1 MSGRIKRII
10 ETAVVLLVTA
20 LVFAKGYAEQRFQ
33 EKMETLLEQYETED
47 AQTDNLQLTNLRVNY
62 ITDPVGIDT
71 QEIAFSW
78 ELAYQE
84 PPVRQELSA
93 DQSGQPEY
101 VAGDNQTE
109 TVAEDNRAEQAAEDE
124 QLAYRII
131 VTDEAGES
139 VWNSGIVKGGQTTQV
154 SYAGDMLQD
163 LTAYTYTVTSFTEK
177 GCLQESGSFET
188 ACLNTAP
195 FAGAEFITMQ
205 DTEAVYEDGQPVFCK
220 RFSVKGKPVKAIL
233 LSSALGIY
241 DVYING
247 SRVGDCEWKPGWTD
261 YSKTL
266 LYQMYDVSE
275 LLREGSENGIAVMLG
290 TGWWCGR
297 NGFGTYEYHRPAFI
311 GKLLLAYADGS
322 SEILTTNDTWEY
334 VKDTRVQAADFFN
347 GETIDYSKPDTAELS
362 LHKMGEVKPA
372 EISHDFTGSFYSSC
386 GMNVTRKAALTQT
399 MQRGWIYETIKDNGT
414 DYGEAERI
422 REWEQ
427 EPAEGITLQSGQT
440 LVVDLGQN
448 LAGVPSVTF
457 CSDTEGKL
465 TLTFGEMCNETGRA
479 ERGEDGAAGT
489 VYRANYRSAQT
500 QVQIAMQ
507 EKQEETYTSTFF
519 YTGFRYLSI
528 TTTADVTLSNI
539 QGISV
544 GLDSPETGSFT
555 CDNEA
560 LQRLYENTRWSQRNN
575 FAWIASDCPQRDER
589 IGWTGDLAVYSRTS
603 LYQQDLY
610 AFYAKWSRDL
620 LDAQQEDG
628 AYTDTVP
635 YTVTTGSG
643 NAGWA
648 DAGVFVPFYVYE
660 KYGDQKLLAATYP
673 SMQSYMDYLEKRSDF
688 AGGQIGAEATF
699 GDWLGLE
706 TSDAAFLSALWYGA
720 DAYYME
726 KTATALQKQA
736 DIGKYRKL
744 HKKIQNYLYR
754 TYEIT
759 EHLEQ
764 TAENGFSQTELCML
778 LQYDLLTEKDREK
791 VARMLYS
798 SVEANDYRLVTG
810 FVGTGLILQSL
821 TDAGE
826 AQSAYRLLLS
836 EKNPSWLY
844 SVKQGATTIWERPD
858 SYTEENGFSRDEM
871 NSFDHYN
878 NGCAV
883 QWIYESILGIK
894 VDVTGEQPITI
905 APVLPDDMAALT
917 QAEGSYH
924 SIYGE
929 IRVSWR
935 MNDRNIRKEG
945 NKSADIRKKD
955 TAGKGE
961 TVTETEA
968 EFTIEIPAGQTA
980 LVTLPIAGFETETL
994 QGGIWKFAGVLEQ

>member
-10 ETAVVLLVTA
+10 ETAAVLLVTA
-20 LVFAKGYAEQRFQ
+20 LVFGRGCTEERFQ
-33 EKMETLLEQYETED
+33 KQMETLWEQYETEEVR
-47 AQTDNLQLTNLRVNY
+47 TDNLQLTNLRVNY

-71 QEIAFSW
+71 QEITFSW

-84 PPVRQELSA
+84 PPVSQELSEDREIEPA
-93 DQSGQPEY
+93 
-101 VAGDNQTE
+101 AGDNQTE
-109 TVAEDNRAEQAAEDE
+109 QAAEDN
-124 QLAYRII
+124 QLAYRIV
-131 VTDEAGES
+131 VTDEAGKAA
-139 VWNSGIVKGGQTTQV
+139 WDSGIVKGGQTTQV

-163 LTAYTYTVTSFTEK
+163 LTAYTYIVTSFTEK
-177 GCLQESGSFET
+177 GCVQKSGSFET
-188 ACLNTAP
+188 ACINSEP
-195 FAGAEFITMQ
+195 FAGAEFITMEE
-205 DTEAVYEDGQPVFCK
+205 TEAVYEDGQPVFCK
-220 RFSVKGKPVKAIL
+220 RFSLREKPVKAIL

-241 DVYING
+241 DAYING
-247 SRVGDCEWKPGWTD
+247 SRVGDYEWKPGWTD

-275 LLREGSENGIAVMLG
+275 LLLEGQENGIAVMLG

-297 NGFGTYEYHRPAFI
+297 NGFGTYDYHRPAFI
-311 GKLLLAYADGS
+311 GKLLLTYADGS
-322 SEILTTNDTWEY
+322 SEILATDGTWEY

-347 GETIDYSKPDTAELS
+347 GETVDYSKPDTTELS
-362 LHKMGEVKPA
+362 LHRMGEAKQA

-386 GMNVTRKAALTQT
+386 GVEVARKDALTQT

-422 REWEQ
+422 REWKQ
-427 EPAEGITLQSGQT
+427 EPAEGIRLKSGQT

-448 LAGVPSVTF
+448 LAGVPSLTF
-457 CSDTEGKL
+457 CSDTKGEL
-465 TLTFGEMCNETGRA
+465 TLTFGEMCNETGEA

-500 QVQIAMQ
+500 QVKIAMQ

-528 TTTADVTLSNI
+528 TTTADVTLSHI

-555 CDNEA
+555 CDNEK
-560 LQRLYENTRWSQRNN
+560 LQRLYENTKWSQRNN
-575 FAWIASDCPQRDER
+575 FVWIASDCPQRDER
-589 IGWTGDLAVYSRTS
+589 IGWMGDLAVYSRTS

-620 LDAQQEDG
+620 LDAQKEDG
-628 AYTDTVP
+628 AYPDTVP
-635 YTVTTGSG
+635 YTITTGSG

-648 DAGVFVPFYVYE
+648 DAGIFVPYYVYE
-660 KYGDQKLLAATYP
+660 KYGDQKLLAATYS
-673 SMQSYMDYLEKRSDF
+673 SMQAYMDYLEKRSDF
-688 AGGQIGAEATF
+688 TGGQIGAEATF

-706 TSDAAFLSALWYGA
+706 ASDAVFLSALWYGA
-720 DAYYME
+720 DAYCME
-726 KTATALQKQA
+726 KTAAVLQKRTDSQ
-736 DIGKYRKL
+736 KYQKL
-744 HKKIQNYLYR
+744 HKKIQTYLYQ

-759 EHLEQ
+759 KRLEQ
-764 TAENGFSQTELCML
+764 TAENSFSQTELCML

-791 VARMLYS
+791 AQQMLLA
-798 SVEANDYRLVTG
+798 SVEKSEYRLVTG

-821 TDAGE
+821 TDAGA

-836 EKNPSWLY
+836 EENPSWLY

-858 SYTEENGFSRDEM
+858 SYTEENGFSKDEM

-878 NGCAV
+878 NGCAA
-883 QWIYESILGIK
+883 QWIYESILGIR
-894 VDVTGEQPITI
+894 VDLTEKQPITI
-905 APVLPDDMAALT
+905 APVLPDDTTALT

-929 IRVSWR
+929 IKVGWKIET
-935 MNDRNIRKEG
+935 NDEAQQR
-945 NKSADIRKKD
+945 
-955 TAGKGE
+955 TA
-961 TVTETEA
+961 A
-968 EFTIEIPAGQTA
+968 FTIEIPANQSAT
-980 LVTLPIAGFETETL
+980 VKLPIAGYENMVL
-994 QGGIWKFAGVLEQ
+994 PAGVWNFTGILQ

>member
-1 MSGRIKRII
+1 MSGKIKRII
-10 ETAVVLLVTA
+10 ETAAVLLVTT
-20 LVFAKGYAEQRFQ
+20 LVFGRGCAEERFQ
-33 EKMETLLEQYETED
+33 KQMETLWKQYETEQ
-47 AQTDNLQLTNLRVNY
+47 AQADNLQLTNLRVNY

-71 QEIAFSW
+71 QKITFSW

-84 PPVRQELSA
+84 TPVRQVSTEERN
-93 DQSGQPEY
+93 GQTEQA
-101 VAGDNQTE
+101 AGDNQTE
-109 TVAEDNRAEQAAEDE
+109 QVAESN
-124 QLAYRII
+124 QLAYRIV
-131 VTDEAGES
+131 VTDEVGET
-139 VWNSGIVKGGQTTQV
+139 VWNSGIVKGGQTTQI

-177 GCLQESGSFET
+177 GCVQESGSFET
-188 ACLNTAP
+188 ACVSSEP
-195 FAGAEFITMQ
+195 FAGADFITMEE
-205 DTEAVYEDGQPVFCK
+205 TEAVYEDGQPVFCK
-220 RFSVKGKPVKAIL
+220 RFSLQEKPVKAIL

-275 LLREGSENGIAVMLG
+275 LLLEGQENGIAVMLG

-297 NGFGTYEYHRPAFI
+297 NGFGTYDYHRPAFI
-311 GKLLLAYADGS
+311 GKLLLTYADGS
-322 SEILTTNDTWEY
+322 SEILTTDETWEY
-334 VKDTRVQAADFFN
+334 VKDTRVQSADFFN
-347 GETIDYSKPDTAELS
+347 GEEVDYSKPDTAELS
-362 LHKMGEVKPA
+362 LHRMGEAKLA
-372 EISHDFTGSFYSSC
+372 EISHDFTGRFYSSS
-386 GMNVTRKAALTQT
+386 GVEVARKDALTQT
-399 MQRGWIYETIKDNGT
+399 MQRGWLYETIKENGT
-414 DYGEAERI
+414 TYGEAERVQ
-422 REWEQ
+422 EWEQ
-427 EPAEGITLQSGQT
+427 EPAEGIRLKSGQT

-448 LAGVPSVTF
+448 LAGVPSLTF
-457 CSDTEGKL
+457 CSDTKGEL
-465 TLTFGEMCNETGRA
+465 TLTFGEMCNETGDA
-479 ERGEDGAAGT
+479 GRGEDGAAGT

-507 EKQEETYTSTFF
+507 EKQEETYTSAFF

-528 TTTADVTLSNI
+528 TTTADVTLSHI

-555 CDNEA
+555 CDNEN
-560 LQRLYENTRWSQRNN
+560 LQRLYENAKWSQRNN

-620 LDAQQEDG
+620 LDAQKEDG
-628 AYTDTVP
+628 AYPDTVP
-635 YTVTTGSG
+635 YTITTGSG

-648 DAGVFVPFYVYE
+648 DAGIFVPYYVYE
-660 KYGDQKLLAATYP
+660 KYGDQKLLAATYS
-673 SMQSYMDYLEKRSDF
+673 SMQAYMDCLEKRSDF
-688 AGGQIGAEATF
+688 TGGQIGAEATF

-706 TSDAAFLSALWYGA
+706 ASDAVFLSALWYGA
-720 DAYYME
+720 DAYCME
-726 KTATALQKQA
+726 KTAAILQKRTDSQ
-736 DIGKYRKL
+736 KYQKL
-744 HKKIQNYLYR
+744 HKKIQTYLYQ

-759 EHLEQ
+759 ERLEQ
-764 TAENGFSQTELCML
+764 TAENSFSQTELCML

-791 VARMLYS
+791 AQQMLLA
-798 SVEANDYRLVTG
+798 SVEKSEYRLVTG

-821 TDAGE
+821 TDAGA

-836 EKNPSWLY
+836 EENPSWLY

-858 SYTEENGFSRDEM
+858 SYTEENGFSKDEM

-878 NGCAV
+878 NGCAA

-894 VDVTGEQPITI
+894 VDLTKKQPITI
-905 APVLPDDMAALT
+905 APVLPDASVALT

-929 IRVSWR
+929 IKVSWK
-935 MNDRNIRKEG
+935 ISAQEEG
-945 NKSADIRKKD
+945 KQR
-955 TAGKGE
+955 TA
-961 TVTETEA
+961 A
-968 EFTIEIPAGQTA
+968 FTIEIPANQSA
-980 LVTLPIAGFETETL
+980 AVKLPIEGYENMVL
-994 QGGIWKFAGVLEQ
+994 PAGVWNFTGILQ

>member
-10 ETAVVLLVTA
+10 ETAAVLLVTA
-20 LVFAKGYAEQRFQ
+20 LVFGRGYAEQRFL
-33 EKMETLLEQYETED
+33 EKMETLWQQYETED

-71 QEIAFSW
+71 QEITFSW

-84 PPVRQELSA
+84 APVRREL
-93 DQSGQPEY
+93 QVERNGQKER
-101 VAGDNQTE
+101 
-109 TVAEDNRAEQAAEDE
+109 VAEDHQTEQAAEDE

-131 VTDEAGES
+131 VTDEAGET
-139 VWNSGIVKGGQTTQV
+139 VWDSGIVKSNQTVQI
-154 SYAGDMLQD
+154 SYAGTRLQD

-177 GCLQESGSFET
+177 GCLRESGGFET
-188 ACLNTAP
+188 ACLNTEP

-205 DTEAVYEDGQPVFCK
+205 EQEAVYEDGQPVFCK
-220 RFSVKGKPVKAIL
+220 RFSLREKPVKAIL

-275 LLREGSENGIAVMLG
+275 LLQEESENGIAVMLG

-297 NGFGTYEYHRPAFI
+297 NGFGTYDYHRPAFI
-311 GKLLLAYADGS
+311 GKLLLTYADGS
-322 SEILTTNDTWEY
+322 SEILATDETWEY

-347 GETIDYSKPDTAELS
+347 GEEIDYRKPDTAELS
-362 LHKMGEVKPA
+362 VQMQGEAKKA

-386 GMNVTRKAALTQT
+386 GIEVTKKEALTQT
-399 MQRGWIYETIKDNGT
+399 MQRGWLYETIRENGT

-422 REWEQ
+422 QEWEQ
-427 EPAEGITLQSGQT
+427 EPAEGIFLKKGQT

-457 CSDTEGKL
+457 CSNTEGKL
-465 TLTFGEMCNETGRA
+465 TLTFGEMCNETGDA
-479 ERGEDGAAGT
+479 GRGEDGAAGT

-507 EKQEETYTSTFF
+507 EKQRETYTSTFF

-528 TTTADVTLSNI
+528 TTTADVTLSQI

-555 CDNEA
+555 CDNEK
-560 LQRLYENTRWSQRNN
+560 LQRLYENSRWSQRNN
-575 FAWIASDCPQRDER
+575 FGWIASDCPQRDER
-589 IGWTGDLAVYSRTS
+589 IGWTGDLAVYSAAS
-603 LYQQDLY
+603 LYQQDLH

-620 LDAQQEDG
+620 LDAQREDG
-628 AYTDTVP
+628 DYTDTVP
-635 YTVTTGSG
+635 YTITTGSG

-648 DAGVFVPFYVYE
+648 DAGIVVPLTVYE
-660 KYGDQKLLAATYP
+660 KYGDRKLLAATYP
-673 SMQSYMDYLEKRSDF
+673 SMQAYMECLKKRSNF
-688 AGGQIGAEATF
+688 TNGQIGAEATF

-706 TSDAAFLSALWYGA
+706 TSDATFLSALWYGA
-720 DAYYME
+720 DAFCME
-726 KTATALQKQA
+726 KTATALQKQG

-744 HKKIQNYLYR
+744 HKKIRNYLYQI
-754 TYEIT
+754 YEIA
-759 EHLEQ
+759 ERLEQ
-764 TAENGFSQTELCML
+764 TTENSFSQTELCML
-778 LQYDLLTEKDREK
+778 LQYDLLRENDREK
-791 VARMLYS
+791 AGRLLLS
-798 SVEANDYRLVTG
+798 TVEEDDYRLMTG
-810 FVGTGLILQSL
+810 FVGTGLILQTL
-821 TDAGE
+821 TDTGTV
-826 AQSAYRLLLS
+826 QSAYRLLLS

-844 SVKQGATTIWERPD
+844 SVDQGATTIWERPD
-858 SYTEENGFSRDEM
+858 SYTEETGFSKDEM

-878 NGCAV
+878 NGCAM
-883 QWIYESILGIK
+883 QWMYESILGIK
-894 VDVTGEQPITI
+894 VDVTGDEPITI
-905 APVLPDDMAALT
+905 APVLPDETIALT
-917 QAEGSYH
+917 QAAGSYH

-929 IRVSWR
+929 IRVSWKK
-935 MNDRNIRKEG
+935 NDRGIRKEG
-945 NKSADIRKKD
+945 NKPVDIRKKD
-955 TAGKGE
+955 TSGSGE

-980 LVTLPIAGFETETL
+980 LVTLPIVGFESKVL
-994 QGGIWKFAGVLEQ
+994 QGGIWNFAGVLEQ